1 MVAYF
6 GRGNAHKD
14 KGDHDRAIKDYSEAI
29 RLDPK
34 YEAADFNRGVVYSLK
49 GDCERGSPEVVEET
63 VRSLDVATVSGD
75 TVDLPAGLSETEHLF
90 VTAWLAGHR
99 TTKVR
104 RGDGLAWAAPGFTPP
119 DREGRG

>member
-1 MVAYF
+1 MVGAMDDGTDLLLVAHEEESGSLIEATLRAGGLQIL
-6 GRGNAHKD
+6 GRFPP
-14 KGDHDRAIKDYSEAI
+14 RI
-29 RLDPK
+29 
-34 YEAADFNRGVVYSLK
+34 FVVA
-49 GDCERGSPEVVEET
+49 GGSPEAVEET
-63 VRSLDVATVSGD
+63 VRSLDVATVAGD

-104 RGDGLAWAAPGFTPP
+104 RGDGLAWDAPGFTPP